1 MPALMPAL
9 ELSALAALIDSALG
23 AIPRDER
30 EPHRPKQ
37 PNQSKRPVR
46 IVLGYSGGLDS
57 ELLACALGEFAK
69 RHPAIQCIAAHVH
82 HGLSPNADA
91 WACHCQNRAAHY
103 GLQFQELR
111 VTLARDK
118 GLSLEAE
125 ARDKRYQALLS
136 LLGPGDVLL
145 TAHHEDDQLETLL
158 LALKRGQGPKGLAA
172 MGLVQPL
179 TLANSEDAAKRWQL
193 RPFLGLSRSD
203 MEQTVEALGLVH
215 IEDESNSDTRFD
227 RNFLRHEIIP
237 LLKQRW
243 PAFAQTSARSAALCA
258 SQQQLLDAEMR
269 KRLEP
274 MLQRDGSLRLC
285 LTALAEQEPLWQE
298 QLLRGFIE
306 LRGLPLPSQLQL
318 QDALKQLLGAREDAA
333 VHLRFQGLELRR
345 FQGCAYA
352 LAPALPPVLADAT
365 VKCPSPVSVTFSALK
380 QGIALADGRRLWL
393 EPAAP
398 GEPGL
403 SDMAG
408 DTELQI
414 VFGLPGSTRTR
425 PHHRDKGRELKKV
438 WQELGVPPWERA
450 TVPMLILGQS
460 VNTDISASG
469 QLLAAA
475 GLWLE
480 KSALAK
486 PGDTAWRL
494 CLA

>member
-9 ELSALAALIDSALG
+9 QLSALSALIDSALG
-23 AIPRDER
+23 AIPQDES
-30 EPHRPKQ
+30 EPHL
-37 PNQSKRPVR
+37 SKRPVR

-57 ELLACALGEFAK
+57 ELLACALGDFAK
-69 RHPAIQCIAAHVH
+69 RHPDIQCIAAHVH

-91 WACHCQNRAAHY
+91 WASHCQNSAAHY

-125 ARDKRYQALLS
+125 ARDKRYRALLS

-179 TLANSEDAAKRWQL
+179 TLANSEDAANCWQL

-306 LRGLPLPSQLQL
+306 LNGLPLPSQLQL

-352 LAPALPPVLADAT
+352 LAPALPPVLANAT
-365 VKCPSPVSVTFSALK
+365 LDDVSSAPVAVTFSALK

-393 EPAAP
+393 EPATP

-408 DTELQI
+408 ETELQI

-425 PHHRDKGRELKKV
+425 PHHREKGRELKKV

-450 TVPMLILGQS
+450 SVPMLMLGLS

-486 PGDTAWRL
+486 PGDIAWRL